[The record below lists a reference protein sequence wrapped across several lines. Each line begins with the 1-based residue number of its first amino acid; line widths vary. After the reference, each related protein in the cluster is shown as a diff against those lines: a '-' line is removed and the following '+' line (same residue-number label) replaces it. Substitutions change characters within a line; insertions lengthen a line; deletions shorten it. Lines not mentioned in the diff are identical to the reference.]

1 MDERTQA
8 AFDRLHATLDRGC
21 DRLERIWVAGVVLIV
36 AVRLL
41 TGS

>member
-1 MDERTQA
+1 MDKRMQA
-8 AFDRLHATLDRGC
+8 AFDRR
-21 DRLERIWVAGVVLIV
+21 ERIWVAGVALII

>member
-1 MDERTQA
+1 MDD
-8 AFDRLHATLDRGC
+8 FDALRAHMHKRF
-21 DRLERIWVAGVVLIV
+21 DRLERIWVAGVALII